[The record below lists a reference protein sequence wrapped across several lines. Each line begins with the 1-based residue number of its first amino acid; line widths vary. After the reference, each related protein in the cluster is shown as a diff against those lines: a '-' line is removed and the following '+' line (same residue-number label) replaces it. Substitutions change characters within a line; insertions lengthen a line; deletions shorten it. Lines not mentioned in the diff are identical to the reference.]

1 MGFDEASHP
10 TIRTVVE
17 SHLPDGRTG
26 FTKEVEDD
34 VMNEV
39 VDKLL
44 ENSESGMQTASSS
57 NQ

>member
-17 SHLPDGRTG
+17 SHLPDDRTG
-26 FTKEVEDD
+26 FSKEVEDD

-39 VDKLL
+39 VEKLL
-44 ENSESGMQTASSS
+44 ENSGMHTASSS
-57 NQ
+57 SQ

>member
-1 MGFDEASHP
+1 MGFLEASHP

-17 SHLPDGRTG
+17 SHLPGDRTG

-34 VMNEV
+34 VMTEV

-44 ENSESGMQTASSS
+44 ETSGSGMHTASSE
-57 NQ
+57 Q